1 MSGASPPSKKQPPE
15 TGPAGSVAVRLRLIG
30 QMEAMTPGGV
40 SVLPPGRKTRALLAV
55 VALST
60 PRPALRGRLAELLWS
75 RRPEEQSRASLR
87 QEIHRLLEALSPAG
101 REILNVTRD
110 NISLHPGAAWVD
122 VEDVMRAT
130 AAFPDSLS
138 LLDGDLLEDLSGID
152 ATFDAWLTTER
163 ERLRDKARIVAEARL
178 SEQEAPESAIA
189 AAQQLL
195 MIDRAHEGAWRA
207 LMRAYAAHG
216 ERGMAIQAYDRCR
229 AVLVDLMDAEPSAET
244 QALLVEIR
252 GPAGKGGAA
261 RQPSSAP
268 PSPAPPSPAPPSPRP
283 APSRPARLPVAAAPA
298 GKSPPAADAAPRAEP
313 RALAGGPQIGVLPLQ
328 LIGIASDE
336 ADLARGLVGEI
347 TSALARF
354 HGLAVVSS
362 GVLAHAVA
370 DVGDNTAIR
379 RETGIDL
386 LLDGTIQ
393 RAGERIRVILRL
405 LDLRAGSQVVWT
417 RRFDRPSD
425 DILSLQ
431 DEIAAEAAAQIDA
444 EIPSIEARRGFA
456 DIPAEDLPAYEL
468 VLRALPLLWR
478 MERDPFLQAG
488 TYLAQAIAREPDNA
502 TAHAWYAH
510 WYVFLVGQ
518 AWAEDRATAI
528 ARAEQLA
535 ERAVMLDPRDAL
547 ALAVVG
553 HVRAS
558 LQRRPREALALY
570 ERALSFNPNLA
581 IAWALSGIAHAC
593 IGELDEAAR
602 RVARYKQLSPLDP
615 QAFVFDSG
623 FTLVALLRRDHAAA
637 VIVGRTVSELKPTF
651 SAACKLYLSA
661 LGHLGH
667 SREAAVVRQRLLSIE
682 PGFTIE
688 TFLATSPLESETD
701 REHVAEGLRRAGI
714 AETDAAR

>member
-1 MSGASPPSKKQPPE
+1 MSGPSPLSKKRPPE
-15 TGPAGSVAVRLRLIG
+15 IDPAGSVAVRLRLIG
-30 QMEAMTPGGV
+30 QMEAVTPGGV

-110 NISLHPGAAWVD
+110 NISLYPGAAWVD

-178 SEQEAPESAIA
+178 SEQEAPEPAIA

-207 LMRAYAAHG
+207 LMRAYAERG

-268 PSPAPPSPAPPSPRP
+268 PSPGPAPP
-283 APSRPARLPVAAAPA
+283 RPARLPVAAAPG
-298 GKSPPAADAAPRAEP
+298 GKPAPVADAAPRAEP

-336 ADLARGLVGEI
+336 ADLARGLAGEI
-347 TSALARF
+347 ISALARF
-354 HGLAVVSS
+354 RGLAVVSS
-362 GVLAHAVA
+362 GALAHAVA
-370 DVGDNTAIR
+370 DVGDNAAIR

-393 RAGERIRVILRL
+393 RAGERVRVNLRL

-488 TYLAQAIAREPDNA
+488 TYLAQAITCEPDNV

-518 AWAEDRATAI
+518 AWEEDRAAAI

-535 ERAVMLDPRDAL
+535 ERAVMLDPRDAR
-547 ALAVVG
+547 ALAVAG

-581 IAWALSGIAHAC
+581 AAWALSGIAHAC

-623 FTLVALLRRDHAAA
+623 FTLIALLRRDHAAA

-651 SAACKLYLSA
+651 SAACKPYLSA

-688 TFLATSPLESETD
+688 TFLATSPLESEAD
-701 REHVAEGLRRAGI
+701 REHVAEGLRCAGI

>member
-1 MSGASPPSKKQPPE
+1 MSGPSPLSKKRPPE
-15 TGPAGSVAVRLRLIG
+15 IDPAGSVAVRLRLIG
-30 QMEAMTPGGV
+30 QMEAVTPGGV

-110 NISLHPGAAWVD
+110 NISLYPGAAWVD

-178 SEQEAPESAIA
+178 SEQEAPEPAIA

-207 LMRAYAAHG
+207 LMRAYAERG

-268 PSPAPPSPAPPSPRP
+268 PSPAPSSPRP
-283 APSRPARLPVAAAPA
+283 APA
-298 GKSPPAADAAPRAEP
+298 GKSPPAADAAPRAAP

-336 ADLARGLVGEI
+336 ADLARGLAGEI

-354 HGLAVVSS
+354 RGLAVVSS
-362 GVLAHAVA
+362 GALAHAVA

-393 RAGERIRVILRL
+393 RAGERVRVNLRL

-488 TYLAQAIAREPDNA
+488 TYLAQAIACEPDNV

-518 AWAEDRATAI
+518 AWAEDRAAAI

-535 ERAVMLDPRDAL
+535 ERAVMLDPRDAR
-547 ALAVVG
+547 ALAVAG
-553 HVRAS
+553 HVRAF
-558 LQRRPREALALY
+558 LQRRPREALALH

-581 IAWALSGIAHAC
+581 AAWALSGIAHAC

-623 FTLVALLRRDHAAA
+623 FTLIALLRRDHAAA

-688 TFLATSPLESETD
+688 TFLATSPLESEAD
-701 REHVAEGLRRAGI
+701 REHVGEGLRCAGI